1 MLTLVGGVPLARGG
15 VDYIMEKAV
24 FGAGCF
30 WGVEVTFRALT
41 GVKATS
47 VGYAGGTTENPTYE
61 DVCSGTTGHA
71 EVVEVDFD
79 PDEISYDLLLET
91 FWDCHDPTTLNR
103 QGLDVGTQYRSAIY
117 VSSQAQEEAA
127 RSSKARLEASD
138 GISRPVVTEVSPL
151 GAYWIAE
158 DYHQL
163 YFEKRRSVHRF

>member
-1 MLTLVGGVPLARGG
+1 
-15 VDYIMEKAV
+15 MEKAV

-30 WGVEVTFRALT
+30 WGVEATFRALK

-47 VGYAGGTTENPTYE
+47 VGYVGGTTESPTYE

-71 EVVEVDFD
+71 EVVEIDFD

-103 QGLDVGTQYRSAIY
+103 QGPDVGTQYRSAIY
-117 VSSQAQEEAA
+117 FSNPAQEEAA

-138 GISRPVVTEVSPL
+138 RVSRPVVTEVAPL
-151 GAYWIAE
+151 GTYWIAE
-158 DYHQL
+158 DYHQQ